1 MTFGNESAEPA
12 ESDALIEAMRVVA
25 RPSATPVQSD
35 VAAALAVLR
44 VALAEEAEL
53 PRSDEAGA
61 DAWSTSARG
70 LRQPLHPGPGAWRG
84 FSG

>member
-1 MTFGNESAEPA
+1 MTDAIESLEPV
-12 ESDALIEAMRVVA
+12 DPLVEAMRVVA

-53 PRSDEAGA
+53 PHHDSAGT
-61 DAWSTSARG
+61 DAWSQSARG
-70 LRQPLHPGPGAWRG
+70 LREPIQPGPGAWRG